1 MNRMHNPPHPG
12 EVLREWIPEYM
23 TVTQAAACID
33 VARVTLSKI
42 LNGSAGISA
51 EMALRLAKWL
61 DTSPDLWLGLQSQ
74 YDLWTAQKTAKLS
87 KIVPL
92 KRAA

>member
-1 MNRMHNPPHPG
+1 MSRMHHPPHPG
-12 EVLREWIPEYM
+12 QVLREWIPEDM
-23 TVTQAAACID
+23 TVTQAAACIL
-33 VARVTLSKI
+33 VARVTLSKV

-74 YDLWTAQKTAKLS
+74 YDLWLAQKNAKIS

-92 KRAA
+92 KKAA